1 MSVSAPVAPIKLQTF
16 HAACW
21 VLGLIG
27 FLELVAVGVALAL
40 QDRQV
45 AGPRVV
51 ERVEYVALPP
61 RVDLPP
67 SAGEPVGW
75 APSPAA
81 VVAPPAEFDP
91 ETPSAMPVIP
101 SSPVPLKTPPI
112 ADPIVERLVAE
123 AREARVADD
132 SRRAIVKLE
141 EAEKRAP
148 NEPNV
153 LYQYG
158 QVLEAMGVY
167 GKAADYYQKV
177 FELGAVGAGSL
188 YQLASH
194 KIAHGFA
201 GADEMSG
208 KLALGRIRQFEDPR
222 VGDGQK
228 LIITVPVLAAPN
240 QELEPKQVLVV
251 VSFFDKLREEIV
263 PAAPRN
269 KPSYR
274 WVTEPV
280 DWMDPSGEE
289 LLQVTYFIPNEEVQ
303 DLHLF
308 GQRKHFGQLVELSYE
323 AELVDSQAWPR
334 ILARRVNVPERDP
347 LFLPE
352 EFIPNDLN
360 PDNPLLP
367 ALPRR

>member
-1 MSVSAPVAPIKLQTF
+1 MPVLAASDPGLDSSAV
-16 HAACW
+16 
-21 VLGLIG
+21 
-27 FLELVAVGVALAL
+27 
-40 QDRQV
+40 
-45 AGPRVV
+45 
-51 ERVEYVALPP
+51 
-61 RVDLPP
+61 
-67 SAGEPVGW
+67 
-75 APSPAA
+75 
-81 VVAPPAEFDP
+81 
-91 ETPSAMPVIP
+91 PVIP
-101 SSPVPLKTPPI
+101 SNPVPLMTPPI

-158 QVLEAMGVY
+158 QVLESMGVY

-177 FELGAVGAGSL
+177 FELGALGAGSL
-188 YQLASH
+188 YQLAAH

-201 GADEMSG
+201 GADEMAG

-222 VGDGQK
+222 VRDGQK
-228 LIITVPVLAAPN
+228 LIITVPVVAAPN
-240 QELEPKQVLVV
+240 QELVPEKIEVV
-251 VSFFDKLREEIV
+251 VSFFDKLHEEVV

-280 DWMDPSGEE
+280 DWKGPSGEE
-289 LLQVTYFIPNEEVQ
+289 LLQVTYFIPNEGGQ

-308 GQRKHFGQLVELSYE
+308 GQRQHFGQLVELNYE

-334 ILARRVNVPERDP
+334 TLARRVNVPERDP

-352 EFIPNDLN
+352 EFIPDDLN

-367 ALPRR
+367 ALPRH